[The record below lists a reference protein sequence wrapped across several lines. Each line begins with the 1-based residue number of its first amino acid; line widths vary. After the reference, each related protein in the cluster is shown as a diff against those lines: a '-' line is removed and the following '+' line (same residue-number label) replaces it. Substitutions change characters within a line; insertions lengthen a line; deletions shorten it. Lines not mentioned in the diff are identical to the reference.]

1 MQPDRLT
8 GSACFFAGIAL
19 LLLRWPIVGVILE
32 VIGFYKLFGG
42 FLPVIISVVRSIPGF
57 GYVLSL
63 PYISTLINKLEE
75 SGNSRSTVKKSVLTP
90 NNAARSVNIG
100 QELGSSRNIK

>member
-42 FLPVIISVVRSIPGF
+42 FLPVIISVVRSMPGF

-75 SGNSRSTVKKSVLTP
+75 SGSSRSTVKKSVLTP

-100 QELGSSRNIK
+100 QELGGRTMK